1 MGKNDKGSKH
11 TGYNK
16 GLPDSSTQKLERD
29 PIEQKS
35 KGTNRYGN
43 LRNVEEGSNKHLSS
57 FANSVSKP
65 SLLGS
70 QEGRG
75 SPSSHKFERIKQ
87 KHTLPALQNGGLAL
101 SKVHIA
107 TGRLHV
113 QARHEGRLFL
123 SPPKQKLKGKS
134 SFSVVRETIRVPLPL
149 FRPGSCTKDLYKNL
163 KSSHVAFKAIEHS
176 NNHISGRHVITGEN
190 NGGDL
195 SSQRHT
201 NLSVATSGVCNKSKE
216 ISTRTTT
223 KNGISGLNNR
233 FSEPLIVTNRTK
245 TAESKKL
252 LCGDAQGDQSF
263 LFRVDKTSRAAVF
276 NCSSSTTST
285 TTTSVFATTSDSHTA
300 TRTLLLPT
308 NHSESKIQTRINMVD
323 SKFKPL
329 QWKVPCTTSN
339 TDDNSNG
346 CLQDRVGSCLSGR
359 KNEGCV
365 VGTGAKTPYQYI
377 RTVSSEISPFE
388 FYKEQNSE
396 QYSLPNR
403 QHDSNKILD
412 KNGRD
417 EKCETGEPGQ
427 RDLGISFRSW
437 DHNYHRIPSEC
448 NECDSRTGVQ
458 GKDGLFRMDA
468 MSKSFFSDLQ
478 TYGDPR
484 DRSFCLTQFS
494 SASALH
500 SLASRSLQP
509 GNRCHATELVRK
521 VSLSIPSIKVSLFI
535 PSILSHKQD
544 SPESNQ
550 RKNINDDFDNSNMA
564 LSTMVP
570 PTSAHVDRK
579 TSAFTK
585 TKQFTQKSFRQSTS
599 LSGKQNS
606 KVSGMENLRKR
617 LSLSGIST
625 TASKLISKSRRDS
638 STGNYESSWRK
649 WVGWCSKEQ
658 IHPISCDVN
667 YILNFLGEL
676 FEAGYEYRTINCHR
690 SVISAYHN
698 LIGGKILGVHP
709 KVCELLTG
717 NQRPPQPKHTFIW
730 DVQVVLDYMKE
741 NWADN
746 KIISDKHLIYKL
758 TMLLALVSTSR
769 AVQLQHLQISHMGR
783 LFDQYKFSYNKL
795 HKGWRKGKPSLS
807 VKFFA
812 YKEDHQMCVVKCLDE
827 YLLRSKEWRTEN
839 KKQLLLSHINP
850 HREVS
855 SSTISRWIKETSE
868 LSGVTELGSFS
879 GHSTRSAS
887 TSKAEL
893 SGLAVS
899 DILNRG
905 SWSNES
911 TWQKFYHKEVIPLEQ
926 TFQRTVLGT

>member
-1 MGKNDKGSKH
+1 MFHVKTEEEEHEYELSEELSEYANHYMSKYINDKGLKEKILTENPVPTNIDKVKVMDEFLKGIMKDKKKSNEILLDSILEKVQKKTRDIFGPLARMWDYLENVVKKPSDEGESISVNLEGLLSYTQQTVLVLGQALNTVSYHRKYNALSVLMSPNEAKTTIREEGDLLGKKDILLGNEFREQFMKNKEAKRKTLAALPHSTSTSRNYQPFRLRPSSQFHRGGGGGPSRFVYNRKQHQVGRQNNFQSRGGGKIEQEQPLPQNGGISCLSTKLKIEQSSSHGKKYFPGIGYSKSPISRKTSTFSKVLGKNDKGSKH

-16 GLPDSSTQKLERD
+16 GLSETIQVKSSSTQKLERD

-43 LRNVEEGSNKHLSS
+43 LRNVEEGSNKNLSS
-57 FANSVSKP
+57 FANSVSKQ

-87 KHTLPALQNGGLAL
+87 KHTLLALQNGGLAL
-101 SKVHIA
+101 SKVHVA

-123 SPPKQKLKGKS
+123 SSPKQKLKGKS
-134 SFSVVRETIRVPLPL
+134 SFSVVREAIRVPLPL

-176 NNHISGRHVITGEN
+176 NNHISGRHVITGKN

-233 FSEPLIVTNRTK
+233 FSEPLIVTDRTK

-252 LCGDAQGDQSF
+252 LCGDAQGDQSVH
-263 LFRVDKTSRAAVF
+263 FRVDKTSRAAVF

-285 TTTSVFATTSDSHTA
+285 TTNSVFATTSDSHAA

-329 QWKVPCTTSN
+329 QWKVPCTTST

-396 QYSLPNR
+396 QYSLPNI

-417 EKCETGEPGQ
+417 KKCETGEPEQ

-448 NECDSRTGVQ
+448 NECDSRSGVQ

-478 TYGDPR
+478 TYGGPR

-521 VSLSIPSIKVSLFI
+521 VSLSIPSI
-535 PSILSHKQD
+535 LSHKQD

-570 PTSAHVDRK
+570 PVLHMSIEKPVLLP
-579 TSAFTK
+579 
-585 TKQFTQKSFRQSTS
+585 KQ
-599 LSGKQNS
+599 
-606 KVSGMENLRKR
+606 
-617 LSLSGIST
+617 
-625 TASKLISKSRRDS
+625 
-638 STGNYESSWRK
+638 
-649 WVGWCSKEQ
+649 
-658 IHPISCDVN
+658 
-667 YILNFLGEL
+667 
-676 FEAGYEYRTINCHR
+676 TIY
-690 SVISAYHN
+690 S
-698 LIGGKILGVHP
+698 KIL
-709 KVCELLTG
+709 
-717 NQRPPQPKHTFIW
+717 
-730 DVQVVLDYMKE
+730 
-741 NWADN
+741 
-746 KIISDKHLIYKL
+746 
-758 TMLLALVSTSR
+758 
-769 AVQLQHLQISHMGR
+769 
-783 LFDQYKFSYNKL
+783 
-795 HKGWRKGKPSLS
+795 
-807 VKFFA
+807 
-812 YKEDHQMCVVKCLDE
+812 
-827 YLLRSKEWRTEN
+827 
-839 KKQLLLSHINP
+839 
-850 HREVS
+850 
-855 SSTISRWIKETSE
+855 
-868 LSGVTELGSFS
+868 
-879 GHSTRSAS
+879 
-887 TSKAEL
+887 
-893 SGLAVS
+893 
-899 DILNRG
+899 
-905 SWSNES
+905 
-911 TWQKFYHKEVIPLEQ
+911 
-926 TFQRTVLGT
+926 